1 MKHKKLVVGITI
13 TILASGII
21 GGIIMTQMKT
31 LFDIF
36 LIKDFTKPTKDE
48 QINYL
53 KKYEQ
58 KMTDYVKSEKPKV
71 ENVQWDWDSVEIE
84 TIQPDAGG
92 IPTGDKY
99 QSLDIEGGFNN
110 ITDSNFVL
118 SFGFDNKTLYPNM
131 KHKSITQPLRIGGN
145 LYE

>member
-31 LFDIF
+31 PFDIF

-58 KMTDYVKSEKPKV
+58 KMTDYVMSENSKV
-71 ENVQWDWDSVEIE
+71 TSVQWDWDSLKIE
-84 TIQPDAGG
+84 AGG
-92 IPTGDKY
+92 GPIT
-99 QSLDIEGGFNN
+99 SNNWIAIEAKFNN
-110 ITDSNFVL
+110 IKDSSFMAQWPLKDEKYFPKISDIFL
-118 SFGFDNKTLYPNM
+118 S
-131 KHKSITQPLRIGGN
+131 QPLRVNGGTKI
-145 LYE
+145 YE

>member
-1 MKHKKLVVGITI
+1 MKKRLMIITAMGFVV
-13 TILASGII
+13 
-21 GGIIMTQMKT
+21 
-31 LFDIF
+31 F
-36 LIKDFTKPTKDE
+36 LIFGTVWGQKNPTPKLNLYE
-48 QINYL
+48 KRIAYL
-53 KKYEQ
+53 KEHEQ
-58 KMTDYVKSEKPKV
+58 EMTDYVKSENPKV